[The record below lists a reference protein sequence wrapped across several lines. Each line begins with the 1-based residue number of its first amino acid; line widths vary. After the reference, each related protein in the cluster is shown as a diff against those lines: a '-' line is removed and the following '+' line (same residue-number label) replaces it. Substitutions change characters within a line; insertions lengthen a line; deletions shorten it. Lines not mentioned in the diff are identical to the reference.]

1 MSDLLVLRALGIGDL
16 LVAVPALRGL
26 RRAFPR
32 DRMVLAAPATLGE
45 LVALTGVVD
54 ELLPTPELG
63 ALRWSDPDPAVAVN
77 LHGAGPESTADLVAT
92 RPGRLFAHRHEAFPE
107 LAGPSWVEDQPE
119 ARRWCRLLAW
129 YGVDADPTELALTR
143 PAVPSAAPEAVVV
156 HPGAAFGA
164 RRWPPDRFAA
174 VARRLRE
181 AGYRV
186 VVTGSD
192 AERALAERVAAGA
205 GLPERAVLAGR
216 LGLSDLAALVAGAS
230 LLVSND
236 TGIGHLATAYG
247 TPSVVLYGPTSPARW
262 GPPPDREQH
271 RVLWAGQVGDPF
283 TDEPSAGLLRLTV
296 PDVLEATAEVLA
308 ATGARSPATDAVD
321 QR

>member
-1 MSDLLVLRALGIGDL
+1 MPDLLVLRALGIGDL

-32 DRMVLAAPATLGE
+32 HRVTLAAPASLAD
-45 LVALTGVVD
+45 LVALTGTVD
-54 ELLPTPELG
+54 HLLPTPGLG
-63 ALRWSDPDPAVAVN
+63 ALHWSGPGPAVAVN

-92 RPGRLFAHRHEAFPE
+92 RPARVFAHQHEAFPQ
-107 LAGPSWVEDQPE
+107 LAGPSWVEDQPA

-129 YGVDADPTELALTR
+129 YGIDADPTDLSIAR
-143 PAVPSAAPEAVVV
+143 PAVPSTAPGAVVV

-164 RRWPPDRFAA
+164 RRWPADRFAE
-174 VARRLRE
+174 VARRLGE
-181 AGYRV
+181 AGHRV
-186 VVTGSD
+186 VVTGSG

-205 GLPERAVLAGR
+205 GLADQAVLAGR
-216 LGLSDLAALVAGAS
+216 LDLTELAALVAEAA

-247 TPSVVLYGPTSPARW
+247 TPSVLLFGPTAPAGW
-262 GPPPDREQH
+262 GPPADREQH
-271 RVLWAGQVGDPF
+271 RVLWAGEVGDPF
-283 TDEPSAGLLRLTV
+283 THEPAPGLLRLTV
-296 PDVLEATAEVLA
+296 PDVLDAAADLLA
-308 ATGARSPATDAVD
+308 MTGARSPAADAVD